1 MVSSYIFPE
10 RRPVVAGV
18 VLLVHEAVLAH
29 DQVLHGLVVNLGAE
43 LLHLKLIGILSTLYT
58 AYNHFYALPISDKG
72 SFATFNLHSLN
83 ES

>member
-1 MVSSYIFPE
+1 MVSPHVFPE

-43 LLHLKLIGILSTLYT
+43 LLHLKLIGILST
-58 AYNHFYALPISDKG
+58 S
-72 SFATFNLHSLN
+72 
-83 ES
+83 